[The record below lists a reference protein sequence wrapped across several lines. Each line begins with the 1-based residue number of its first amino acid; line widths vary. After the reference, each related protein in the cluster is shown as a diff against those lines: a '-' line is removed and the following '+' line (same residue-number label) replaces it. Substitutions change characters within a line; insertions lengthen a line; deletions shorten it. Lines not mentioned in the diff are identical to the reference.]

1 MSEIIDHHERW
12 HDEIAA
18 YALDAMDE
26 REAAIVEQHLHECEA
41 CAERFRWLAPAVNVI
56 PASVAQLEPPP
67 QLRERLMTIVHEEAK
82 ATGLDAAPAHSSS
95 RGEGRRRWLPSFEG
109 FALRPALAG
118 AAALLLLIAGVGG
131 YELRNETSPSG
142 SSVQTYAATA
152 GANAPAAS
160 GTLRVNGDEGS
171 LRVANLPATER
182 GQVYQAWIKDEEGS
196 IHPSSVFVLSDDGT
210 GVVSLPAGL
219 TDAEQVMVTREP
231 KGGSQS
237 PHENPLIAATLD

>member
-1 MSEIIDHHERW
+1 MSEIIDHHVRW

-26 REAAIVEQHLHECEA
+26 REAAILEQHLHECDA
-41 CAERFRWLAPAVNVI
+41 CAERFRWLAPAVDVI

-67 QLRERLMTIVHEEAK
+67 QLRKQLMTIVREEAK
-82 ATGLDAAPAHSSS
+82 AAGADAAPARSSS
-95 RGEGRRRWLPSFEG
+95 RGEGRRRWLPSFAG

-131 YELRNETSPSG
+131 YELRNETSPG

-152 GANAPAAS
+152 AANAPAAS
-160 GTLRVNGDEGS
+160 GSLRVDGDQGS
-171 LRVANLPATER
+171 LRVTNLPPTER
-182 GQVYQAWIKDEEGS
+182 GQVYQAWIKDSEGS
-196 IHPSSVFVLSDDGT
+196 VHPSSVFVLSDDGT
-210 GVVSLPAGL
+210 GAVGIPAGL
-219 TDAEQVMVTREP
+219 SGAEQVMVTREP

-237 PHENPLIAATLD
+237 PHENPLISASLD